1 MNRTKQTGCEERCC
15 LRKREL
21 LEGLF
26 MNTARP
32 AEMLIE
38 QLCTAE
44 EADSFRF
51 GAVGLYGRNRSGL
64 DRTALF
70 GAFREVF
77 FHIVLPEL
85 TLLLVRADADCRET
99 AEKIADWLKE
109 NGLTVN
115 VAYLPGP
122 CALPE
127 ARQVREAFEA
137 AAADMFFR
145 GAAECLP
152 LDPSAPARETAEPR
166 EDVLRQLR
174 QDMAA
179 SLVRG
184 KAEYTHERLEEYLRI
199 SAQGS
204 PAMFREYCAGL
215 YFRLGE
221 ELTGVAE
228 KHSAYLQDLHRSEK
242 TVFQLIEEANCAGEI
257 MEYVSWYL
265 DQLLARYRPLREST
279 GSRVAAFVE
288 EYIRNHYME
297 PVSIEDIAAGV
308 GLSANYVRSIFK
320 SIRGKTIQTFLSE
333 YRLEM
338 SCQLLRDTSL
348 TVGKIGQLTGYN
360 NVSYFCAS
368 FQKRYGKTP
377 SEWRV
382 DL

>member
-1 MNRTKQTGCEERCC
+1 MSRTKQTGCEDCCC
-15 LRKREL
+15 LGRREL
-21 LEGLF
+21 LESLF
-26 MNTARP
+26 MDTAHP
-32 AEMLIE
+32 IEPLID
-38 QLCTAE
+38 QLCAAE
-44 EADSFRF
+44 ETASLRF
-51 GAVGLYGRNRSGL
+51 GAVGLYGRNWSGL

-70 GAFREVF
+70 GMFREIF

-85 TLLLVRADADCRET
+85 TLLLVRADADCRGT
-99 AEKIADWLKE
+99 AEEIADWLKG
-109 NGLTVN
+109 NGLTMN
-115 VAYLPGP
+115 VAYLPGA
-122 CALPE
+122 CGLPE
-127 ARQVREAFEA
+127 ARQIRAAFEA

-145 GAAECLP
+145 GAADCLP
-152 LDPSAPARETAEPR
+152 LDPAAPARETAEPR
-166 EDVLRQLR
+166 EEILRQLR

-179 SLVRG
+179 NLVRG
-184 KAEYTHERLEEYLRI
+184 RGEYTHERLEEYFRI

-221 ELTGVAE
+221 ELTGLAE
-228 KHSAYLQDLHRSEK
+228 KHSAYLQDLHRSGK
-242 TVFQLIEEANCAGEI
+242 TVFQLIEEANCEGEI
-257 MEYVSWYL
+257 MGYVSWYM
-265 DQLLARYRPLREST
+265 DQLLARYRPLRETT
-279 GSRVAAFVE
+279 GNRVAVFVE
-288 EYIRNHYME
+288 EYIRNHYMD

-333 YRLEM
+333 YRLETA
-338 SCQLLRDTSL
+338 CQLLRDTSL
-348 TVGKIGQLTGYN
+348 TVGRIGQLSGYN